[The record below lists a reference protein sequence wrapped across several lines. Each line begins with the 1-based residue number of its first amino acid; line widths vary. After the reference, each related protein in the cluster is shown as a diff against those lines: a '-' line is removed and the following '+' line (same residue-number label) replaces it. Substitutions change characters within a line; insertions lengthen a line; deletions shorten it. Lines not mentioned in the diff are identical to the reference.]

1 MAQDHTDQE
10 PVPGNDPRVP
20 SPVAGQTL
28 AYPFLRR
35 EFLSALEE
43 TGAVGGVTGWEP
55 LHQLDDN
62 CVWPLYRKWHS
73 MGEYVFDQGWAAG
86 YERAGLRYYP
96 RLITAI
102 PFTPVPGPRWRGD
115 CADPAARV
123 DRLLRE
129 EVADRGA
136 SGWHLLFP
144 DSATRDALRELPLVE
159 RLGCHFHWVN
169 RGYADFD
176 GFLAALMSRKRKN
189 LRRERRKVAGQGVV
203 VDRAVGVDIPQGW
216 WRHFYQCYALTYL
229 RRGQRPYL
237 CPEFFKRLFATM
249 PEQLMMVTASR
260 HGELLAAA
268 LYLFDSERLY
278 GRYWGTL
285 EDLDGLHFE
294 LCYYQGI
301 EFCIERGLTE
311 FDPGVQGEHKLL
323 RGFEP
328 RITHSL
334 HWLADLRFHAAV
346 EQFCNDEARAVS
358 QYLEQ
363 ARSHLPYRRGT

>member
-1 MAQDHTDQE
+1 MAQNRIDPE
-10 PVPGNDPRVP
+10 PAVDDERPGSARTGGNR
-20 SPVAGQTL
+20 L
-28 AYPFLRR
+28 RYPFLRR
-35 EFLSALEE
+35 EFLAALEE

-55 LHQLDDN
+55 LHGPDDS

-86 YERAGLRYYP
+86 YERVGLRYYP
-96 RLITAI
+96 KLVTAV
-102 PFTPVPGPRWRGD
+102 PFTPVPGPRWRGE

-129 EVADRGA
+129 EVAESGA

-144 DSATRDALRELPLVE
+144 DSATREALRELPLVE

-169 RGYADFD
+169 RGYDDFD

-189 LRRERRKVAGQGVV
+189 LRRERRKVAEQGVAV
-203 VDRAVGVDIPQGW
+203 ERAVGADIPESW
-216 WRHFYQCYALTYL
+216 WRHFHQCYALTYL

-237 CPEFFKRLFATM
+237 HPDFFKRLFATM
-249 PEQLMMVTASR
+249 AEQLMMVTASR

-301 EFCIERGLTE
+301 EFCIERDLEG

-328 RITHSL
+328 RLTRSL
-334 HWLADLRFHAAV
+334 HWLSDPRFHAAV
-346 EQFCNDEARAVS
+346 RDFCNEEARAVS
-358 QYLEQ
+358 DYMEQ
-363 ARSHLPYRRGT
+363 ARAHLPYRRGV